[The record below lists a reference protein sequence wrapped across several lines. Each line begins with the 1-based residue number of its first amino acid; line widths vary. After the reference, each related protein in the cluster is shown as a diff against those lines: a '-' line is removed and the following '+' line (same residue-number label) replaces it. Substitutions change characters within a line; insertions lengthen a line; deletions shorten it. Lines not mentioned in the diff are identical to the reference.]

1 MKLEIT
7 QKRSAIGRSQK
18 QRDTITALGF
28 KRLYQTVVHNDT
40 PQIRGMIK
48 KVTHLVAVQE
58 VEA

>member
-28 KRLYQTVVHNDT
+28 KRLYQTVVHEDT

-48 KVTHLVAVQE
+48 KVTHLVDVQE

>member
-28 KRLYQTVVHNDT
+28 KRLYQTVVHDDT

-48 KVTHLVAVQE
+48 KVTHLLDVQE
-58 VEA
+58 VDA